1 MIDCSE
7 SRIEALFAI
16 MDVDLDDVLIELY
29 EENKIPFVLL
39 TYGYGTAKSEIYEML
54 GYGGPRKIVAISIHT
69 SKVSDFIMNK
79 IHDEIDLHRPGTGVV
94 FTIRLSSM
102 NRVLAETCGEACKN
116 IEIGSESMSVTP
128 NEPYQL
134 IVAVVNS
141 GYFDQVMDAAKA
153 AGASG
158 GTLIHARSLGSK
170 EAEKYLGITV
180 QPEKELVLILAPQEK
195 RHAIMERIT
204 AETGL
209 NTEARGSCFSLPV
222 NSVMGLEAT
231 IDNLDDI

>member
-1 MIDCSE
+1 MAGA
-7 SRIEALFAI
+7 SRRAVSYTHL
-16 MDVDLDDVLIELY
+16 DVYKRQELPSTKSPLKSPERLIGF
-29 EENKIPFVLL
+29 I
-39 TYGYGTAKSEIYEML
+39 
-54 GYGGPRKIVAISIHT
+54 IS
-69 SKVSDFIMNK
+69 VSYT
-79 IHDEIDLHRPGTGVV
+79 HL
-94 FTIRLSSM
+94 
-102 NRVLAETCGEACKN
+102 
-116 IEIGSESMSVTP
+116 
-128 NEPYQL
+128 
-134 IVAVVNS
+134 NS

-170 EAEKYLGITV
+170 EAEKYLGITM